1 MPIATIVDVLLVLLL
16 LGYLFSGYR
25 SGLIG
30 SLSGIA
36 GLIVGGIAAY
46 FLVPLV
52 GAWVPAAEWRTAATL
67 ATAAVLL
74 LGGLSI
80 GGTLGRVLRPRAARN
95 RLLVVD
101 RVFGAGVAVVVAA
114 SVVSMLAFS
123 IGSLGVPILSPAIAS
138 STVVRSIDSLTP
150 DPVKAFLA
158 QLRAVV
164 VTEGIPR
171 VIEAFNGPVPTV
183 PAAVTGGGSAE
194 VLAAQDSVLKIVG
207 TAYACGQNQSGSG
220 FVIAPGRVLTNAH
233 VVAGVSEP
241 VVESPDGTARAGT
254 VVYFDPAADL
264 AVIAVSGLDAGALG
278 LGADLQ
284 PGSRAVSDGYPYG
297 GPFETAPAEVIA
309 VAPAVVG
316 NIYGDNPTSRSI
328 YTLAAD
334 IQHGESGGPLLN
346 QDGKVVGVVFA
357 KSTVT
362 TNIGYALAIES
373 VTPVAAEASS
383 LTEAVDPGH
392 CVVG

>member
-1 MPIATIVDVLLVLLL
+1 MPISTIVDVLLVLLL
-16 LGYLFSGYR
+16 LGYVVSGYR

-36 GLIVGGIAAY
+36 GLVAGGIAAY

-80 GGTLGRVLRPRAARN
+80 GGTLGRVLRPRAARR

-101 RVFGAGVAVVVAA
+101 RVFGAGIAVVVAA
-114 SVVSMLAFS
+114 SIVSMLAFS
-123 IGSLGVPILSPAIAS
+123 IGSLGVPVLSPAIAS

-158 QLRAVV
+158 QLRAMV

-183 PAAVTGGGSAE
+183 PVVTGTSAE
-194 VLAAQDSVLKIVG
+194 LLAAQDSVLKIVG
-207 TAYACGQNQSGSG
+207 TAYTCGQNQSGSG

-241 VVESPDGTARAGT
+241 VVESADGTARAGN

-264 AVIAVSGLDAGALG
+264 AVIAVAGLDAEPLG
-278 LGADLQ
+278 LGADLAT
-284 PGSRAVSDGYPYG
+284 GSLAVSDGYPYG
-297 GPFETAPAEVIA
+297 GPFETGPAEVVA

-316 NIYGDNPTSRSI
+316 DIYGDNPTSRSI

-362 TNIGYALAIES
+362 ANIGYALAMES
-373 VTPVAAEASS
+373 VTPVAAEAAS
-383 LTEAVDPGH
+383 LTDSVEPGH